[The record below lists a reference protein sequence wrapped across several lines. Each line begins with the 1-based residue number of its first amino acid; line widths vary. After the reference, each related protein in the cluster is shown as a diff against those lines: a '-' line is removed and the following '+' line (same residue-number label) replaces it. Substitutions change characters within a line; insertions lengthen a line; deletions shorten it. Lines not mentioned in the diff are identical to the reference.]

1 MIKRLCEL
9 FRKPMPSMASP
20 VASTDI
26 PASVQERAPADFA
39 LSDASMSGWFNTT
52 TGELL
57 QGFPIQPEDTVL
69 DVGCGEGS
77 ITHFCAKMKAEIIF
91 ADINPERVSAVEQ
104 LLKDSPARALHP
116 LVTDGNPLPLP
127 DAHVDK
133 LIAMEVLEHVDL
145 PASFMKEL
153 VRVGKPGALYLI
165 TVPDAASEVLQQ
177 QLAPPA
183 LFEKP
188 NHINVFSRNEFER
201 LIEDAGLVIERR
213 SYYGFY
219 WAIWWAF
226 FWVCKKD
233 LSSPDHP
240 LLDNWARTWGTL
252 IETPGGEQVKQ
263 VLDSALP
270 KSQAIIARKP
280 H

>member
-1 MIKRLCEL
+1 MITAIINICKKTFSLKKDNL
-9 FRKPMPSMASP
+9 QT
-20 VASTDI
+20 STSNI
-26 PASVQERAPADFA
+26 ESSVNDFA
-39 LSDASMSGWFNTT
+39 LVDACMSGWFNTE

-57 QGFPIQPEDTVL
+57 EGFPIRAEDTVL
-69 DVGCGEGS
+69 DVGCGEGPF
-77 ITHFCAKMKAEIIF
+77 THFCAKMRAEVIF
-91 ADINPERVSAVEQ
+91 ADINPDRVSAVEH

-127 DAHVDK
+127 DMHVDK
-133 LIAMEVLEHVDL
+133 VIAMEVLEHVDV
-145 PASFMKEL
+145 PADFIKEL

-165 TVPDAASEVLQQ
+165 TVPDAASEGVQK

-183 LFEKP
+183 HFEKP
-188 NHINVFSRNEFER
+188 NHINIFSRNEFER
-201 LIEDAGLVIERR
+201 LVLDAGLVIERR

-219 WAIWWAF
+219 WAVWWAF

-240 LLDNWARTWGTL
+240 LLNNWARTWAAL
-252 IETPGGEQVKQ
+252 LEEPGGAQVKQ
-263 VLDSALP
+263 ALDNVMP

-280 H
+280 LDL

>member
-1 MIKRLCEL
+1 MFSFFKAFFGSFRSS
-9 FRKPMPSMASP
+9 RKPEIEAP
-20 VASTDI
+20 VG
-26 PASVQERAPADFA
+26 DFA
-39 LSDASMSGWFNTT
+39 LVDACMSGWFNTE

-57 QGFPIQPEDTVL
+57 QGFPIRPEDTVL
-69 DVGCGEGS
+69 DVGCGEGPF
-77 ITHFCAKMKAEIIF
+77 TQFCAKMKAEVIF

-104 LLKDSPARALHP
+104 LLQGSPARALHP

-133 LIAMEVLEHVDL
+133 LIAMEVLEHVDV
-145 PASFMKEL
+145 PADFMREL

-165 TVPDAASEVLQQ
+165 TVPDAAAEGVQQ
-177 QLAPPA
+177 QLAPSA
-183 LFEKP
+183 HFQKP
-188 NHINVFSRNEFER
+188 NHINIFSRDEFEQ
-201 LIEDAGLVIERR
+201 LVQDAGLVIERR

-219 WAIWWAF
+219 WAVWWAF

-240 LLDNWARTWGTL
+240 LLNNWARTWASL
-252 IETPGGEQVKQ
+252 LETPGGAQVKLA
-263 VLDSALP
+263 LDGVMP

-280 H
+280 FSS